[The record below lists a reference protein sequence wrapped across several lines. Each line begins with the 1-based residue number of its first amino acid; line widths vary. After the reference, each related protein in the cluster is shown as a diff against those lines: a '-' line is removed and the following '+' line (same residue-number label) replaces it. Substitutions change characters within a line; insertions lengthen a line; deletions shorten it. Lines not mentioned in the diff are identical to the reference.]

1 MTHHHT
7 GIMDRFQRDLDRILK
22 VRNMEIKANVRADH
36 ERHLQ
41 KTMAED
47 FGCTRYTV
55 AGNCDEGDACGCLAL
70 AHKVRAIPEPQ

>member
-1 MTHHHT
+1 MYHVKQ
-7 GIMDRFQRDLDRILK
+7 MRDLWNGLHVK
-22 VRNMEIKANVRADH
+22 TMEINANDGADKFRAH